1 MSLEDFE
8 SRIIRLDERLRPIAN
23 RPVDVTQPGWWQ
35 RLAQRPHPLD
45 AAGVRP
51 ETEDL
56 LKELIDSYQGAGE
69 EDREMMRDWFAK
81 CRAFSWAASLP
92 ASPTTEEGFRQRLLL
107 FSLKDQERDSRDAL
121 LLLQDLCREA
131 GSAGVDTAPILRE
144 VAELS
149 SDVNKHRMGSTK
161 QMLLKAC

>member
-1 MSLEDFE
+1 VCLEDFE

-23 RPVDVTQPGWWQ
+23 RPVDVTQPGWWP
-35 RLAQRPHPLD
+35 RLEQRPHPLD
-45 AAGVRP
+45 EAGVRP

-81 CRAFSWAASLP
+81 YRAFSWAASLP

-131 GSAGVDTAPILRE
+131 GSAGVDAAPILRE

-149 SDVNKHRMGSTK
+149 SDVNEHGMGSTK